1 MRDSWGKVK
10 IGAVCTTF
18 AGGTPSRN
26 NPSFYNGDIP
36 WISSGEVNQATITKT
51 AEYITESALK
61 LSSAKWIPENAV
73 LMAMYGA
80 TAGQVSKLKI
90 RATSNQAVLALIP
103 RKDDNDFIYHQLKLR
118 KEKILFLAQGSGQ
131 PNLSKN
137 LIDSTLIPLPPLPHQ
152 RKIAKI
158 LNTVDAVLEKTE
170 AAIAK
175 YKAVKQG
182 MMQDLFTRGIDPQ
195 TGKLRPTQKDAPELY
210 KKTELGWIPK
220 EWEVKRIMNVAK
232 INGRVGWK
240 GYTVE
245 DLRDEGPLT
254 IGAGQIDK
262 NNKLTL
268 ENSVHL
274 SGEKFRESPEI
285 MVKKGDIL
293 VVQRGT
299 IGKYVLIEKEIGE
312 ATINPSMILLN
323 NLKCNPHFLYYSLGT
338 NFIFKQ
344 IENSTSQT
352 GVPMISQHQ
361 VKNFQI
367 VYPSVPEELSQ
378 ITERIFQID
387 QLIENEQ
394 TNLFKHQSLKKGL
407 MQDLLTGKVEVEV

>member
-1 MRDSWGKVK
+1 MRDSWTEVK
-10 IGAVCTTF
+10 LGAVCTTF
-18 AGGTPSRN
+18 AGGTPSRS

-51 AEYITESALK
+51 SEHITEKALK

-118 KEKILFLAQGSGQ
+118 KEKILFFAQGSGQ

-158 LNTVDAVLEKTE
+158 LNTIDAVMEKTE

-175 YKAVKQG
+175 YKALKQG

-195 TGKLRPTQKDAPELY
+195 TGKLRPSQKDAPELY
-210 KKTELGWIPK
+210 KETELGWILK
-220 EWEVKRIMNVAK
+220 EWMITN
-232 INGRVGWK
+232 
-240 GYTVE
+240 
-245 DLRDEGPLT
+245 
-254 IGAGQIDK
+254 
-262 NNKLTL
+262 L
-268 ENSVHL
+268 ENSANLITDGAHFSPVPQEDGL
-274 SGEKFRESPEI
+274 PIGNVKDMTSYGFNYEKCTKIKKEVFRELKRQNCSPI
-285 MVKKGDIL
+285 KDDVLLSKD
-293 VVQRGT
+293 GT
-299 IGKYVLIEKEIGE
+299 IGKVILFSGSRDIVLLSSIAIIRPSKKVNPEYLSFVLQSGYFDLELYKLVSGSALKRITLRDIKKMRMPFPQNLEEQFEI
-312 ATINPSMILLN
+312 SKKLN
-323 NLKCNPHFLYYSLGT
+323 RIMSL
-338 NFIFKQ
+338 IHK
-344 IENSTSQT
+344 
-352 GVPMISQHQ
+352 
-361 VKNFQI
+361 
-367 VYPSVPEELSQ
+367 
-378 ITERIFQID
+378 
-387 QLIENEQ
+387 EQ
-394 TNLFKHQSLKKGL
+394 TNLSKHQSLKKGL